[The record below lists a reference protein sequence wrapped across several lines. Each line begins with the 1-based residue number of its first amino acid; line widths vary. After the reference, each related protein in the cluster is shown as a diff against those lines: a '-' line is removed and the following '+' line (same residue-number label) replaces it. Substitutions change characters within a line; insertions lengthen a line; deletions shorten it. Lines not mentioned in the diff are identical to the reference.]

1 MRNIVFQYK
10 ADQGD
15 CKNCMGTKKFDK
27 LEVYVR
33 GTETVDWE
41 GRDPGQFDIK
51 IPHKTNFS
59 QNFVFCLFAM
69 DILVKLAKPS
79 KSRATKLDVSHG
91 PILMVSHLVR
101 RNGRRN
107 TISLVNYNPLFRYHM
122 KYVQINSTDAKILN
136 E

>member
-1 MRNIVFQYK
+1 
-10 ADQGD
+10 
-15 CKNCMGTKKFDK
+15 MGTKKFDK

-51 IPHKTNFS
+51 IAHKSIFFS
-59 QNFVFCLFAM
+59 QSFASCQFAM
-69 DILVKLAKPS
+69 DISVKLNKRS
-79 KSRATKLDVSHG
+79 KSTATKLDVSHG
-91 PILMVSHLVR
+91 PILMVSHLER

-107 TISLVNYNPLFRYHM
+107 TISLVNYNPLFRM

>member
-1 MRNIVFQYK
+1 
-10 ADQGD
+10 
-15 CKNCMGTKKFDK
+15 MGTKKFDK

-51 IPHKTNFS
+51 IAHKSIFP
-59 QNFVFCLFAM
+59 QNFASCQFVM
-69 DILVKLAKPS
+69 DILVKLAKRS